1 MSLPILYQLLSLAS
15 LIVCFQVLIRAHPTA
30 LEAMPFL
37 RLSLLAAEF
46 AVVFVVVNFAAVPSP
61 ADFVVAKEQAPAV
74 SAAFETGLAAGLHA
88 FELGFVQALKCLLWL
103 VLVRLG

>member
-1 MSLPILYQLLSLAS
+1 M
-15 LIVCFQVLIRAHPTA
+15 CFQALVRAHPTA

-46 AVVFVVVNFAAVPSP
+46 AAVSVVVNFAAVPSP

-74 SAAFETGLAAGLHA
+74 SAALDAVLAAGLHA